1 MSLLVPLFLAGLAA
15 VAIPILVHLVHRE
28 RSVAERFPSAMFLR
42 REPYR
47 AMARQRLRHLFLFA
61 MRVLAVALLA
71 FAFSRPFFTR
81 DVVAATA
88 TTSGKDVAILLDR
101 SASMGY
107 GDRWARARAAVERTL
122 GSLGAGDRAAL
133 VVFDTRAAQVAA
145 LAGDRE
151 GVRRA
156 LATEAVS
163 TRSTRYVP
171 ALQLGKRVLGE
182 GGRAARE
189 LVLISDFQR
198 SGWDVNDNL
207 ALAGGEKLTPIDVSG
222 EDVTNVAW
230 RGVTVE
236 LDSAASSDAVR
247 LIGRVA
253 NAGPARRATRVTLAI
268 GPRDV
273 AEQRVD
279 LPADGGATVTFA
291 GLRVAAA
298 ANEAR
303 LVLHGDT
310 YTMDDTLRLLL
321 ERPRQVSVL
330 LVEPGGSGDR
340 GFFLREALALGASP
354 SFEVR
359 QRTRNALAVADF
371 ADADVVVLHDAGWPT
386 GAAGER
392 LRERVAAGAG
402 LVLALGDR
410 SPPAEWATA
419 PRDILPAAVR
429 APSDRTAGRGATL
442 GWIDRTH
449 AALETFATSRSGDL
463 SAARFVRYRPLTD
476 TLGGRVL
483 ARFDDGAAALVERG
497 VGRGRV
503 LAWGGGFGI
512 EWSDFP
518 RQPVFLPFMHEL
530 MRYAAGYRAPR
541 VAQNVGDVIDM
552 DDALGA
558 ADMRT
563 VGQAVVAV
571 APSGRRERFAADTGR
586 RSLTLD
592 EAGFFALTSAG
603 APGTRPTLVAA
614 NLDPRESEFD
624 TFDPLRL
631 TGAMAT
637 DVADD
642 STGASTAGL
651 LTSEER
657 EQRQS
662 LWWWLLAAVTV
673 VLGVEAVAA
682 ARAAGTESRA

>member
-71 FAFSRPFFTR
+71 FAFSRPFLTR
-81 DVVAATA
+81 HVATA
-88 TTSGKDVAILLDR
+88 GATASGKDVAILLDR

-122 GSLGAGDRAAL
+122 GSLGADDRAAL

-145 LAGDRE
+145 LAGDRAA
-151 GVRRA
+151 VRRA
-156 LATEAVS
+156 LTTERVS

-198 SGWDVNDNL
+198 SGWDVRDDL

-236 LDSAASSDAVR
+236 RDSAAASDAVR
-247 LIGRVA
+247 VVGRVA
-253 NAGPARRATRVTLAI
+253 NAGPARRGTRVTLAI

-279 LPADGGATVTFA
+279 LPADGGATVTFP

-303 LVLHGDT
+303 LVVHGDT
-310 YTMDDTLRLLL
+310 YTLDDTLRLLL
-321 ERPRQVSVL
+321 ERPREVSVL
-330 LVEPGGSGDR
+330 LVEAPGTGDR
-340 GFFLREALALGASP
+340 AFFLREALALGAAP
-354 SFEVR
+354 SFDVR
-359 QRTRNALAVADF
+359 QRTRTALTVADF
-371 ADADVVVLHDAGWPT
+371 ADRDVIVLHDAGWPG

-392 LRERVAAGAG
+392 LYERVAAGAG
-402 LVLALGDR
+402 LIVALGDR
-410 SPPAEWATA
+410 SLPADWAAA
-419 PRDILPAAVR
+419 PRDVLPLPVR
-429 APSDRTAGRGATL
+429 APSDRSAGRGGTL

-463 SAARFVRYRPLTD
+463 SAARFVRYRPLPD

-483 ARFDDGAAALVERG
+483 ARFDDGAAALVERR

-503 LAWGGGFGI
+503 LAWGAGFGT

-530 MRYAAGYRAPR
+530 MRYAARYRAPR
-541 VAQNVGDVIDM
+541 VAQRVGDVIDV

-558 ADMRT
+558 GGVRT
-563 VGQAVVAV
+563 TGQAVVAV

-586 RSLTLD
+586 RSITLD

-603 APGTRPTLVAA
+603 APGSRPTLAAA

-631 TGAMAT
+631 AGAMAT
-637 DVADD
+637 NVADD
-642 STGASTAGL
+642 TTVNRAEA

-657 EQRQS
+657 ERRQS

>member
-15 VAIPILVHLVHRE
+15 IAIPILVHLVHRE

-88 TTSGKDVAILLDR
+88 TRTGKDVAIVLDR

-122 GSLGAGDRAAL
+122 GTLGADDRAAL
-133 VVFDTRAAQVAA
+133 VVFDTRAAQVAP
-145 LAGDRE
+145 LGDRE
-151 GVRRA
+151 AVRRA

-198 SGWDVNDNL
+198 SGWDVTDNL

-222 EDVTNVAW
+222 EDVRNMAW

-236 LDSAASSDAVR
+236 RDSAAASDAVR

-321 ERPRQVSVL
+321 ERPRQVSLL
-330 LVEPGGSGDR
+330 LVEPGGGADR
-340 GFFLREALALGASP
+340 AFFLRAALALGAAP
-354 SFEVR
+354 SFEVL

-371 ADADVVVLHDAGWPT
+371 ADRDVIVLHDAGWPT

-410 SPPAEWATA
+410 STPADWATA
-419 PRDILPAAVR
+419 PRDILPTAVR
-429 APSDRTAGRGATL
+429 APSDRSAGRGATL

-483 ARFDDGAAALVERG
+483 ARFDDGAAALVERS

-503 LAWGGGFGI
+503 LAWGGGFGT

-541 VAQNVGDVIDM
+541 VAQNVGDVVDL

-558 ADMRT
+558 GDLRT

-571 APSGRRERFAADTGR
+571 APSGRRERFSADTGR
-586 RSLTLD
+586 RSLALD
-592 EAGFFALTSAG
+592 EAGFFTLTSAG
-603 APGTRPTLVAA
+603 APGSRPTLVAA

-642 STGASTAGL
+642 SSDNSAAGS